1 MSRGESATRPR
12 RQLRWLLG
20 ALPVAMLVLACAVP
34 AFAEVTGAADNLR
47 TGWYPDE
54 PSLTPSLLSGSGF
67 KQVFKASLEGQIY
80 AQPLIADGTLL
91 VVTEDDRAYGLDPVT
106 GAVRWKK
113 QLGEPYKSEEIGC
126 TDLEPYVGITGTPV
140 IDTETNV
147 AYFVSNS
154 YISKGNTASAWYMNA
169 IELASGNEV
178 ANFPVKIEGEAQN
191 LPPGVKFESTQELQR
206 PALLM
211 MNGVIYA
218 GFGSHCDHEPYEGW
232 VVGVSTS
239 GQVTT
244 KWATSG
250 HGGSIWQAGGG
261 LISDGPGQ
269 ILFSTGNDNFEA
281 GVFDPPEGSGLQE
294 PPPEGKLGESVVR
307 VEVQPGGTL
316 KTKDYFSPFN
326 NKELDEG
333 DVDLGSSAPV
343 ALPSQYFGTP
353 SVPELL
359 VQEGKQGIVYLL
371 NRREL
376 GGRGKE
382 ADHVVQELGPSGGVW
397 GAAAVWPGEGGY
409 VYIPAVNNGDGFFR
423 FYKYKVNG
431 AGNPELKLVSTANET
446 LGFGSGS
453 PIVTSAGTTSGTAA
467 VWITRCPEP
476 ADLGQGCKNAELV
489 AYSPVPG
496 KGEEVVPLWKAPIA
510 TAAKFTRPYPNAGHV
525 YVGNN
530 EGALFGFSGPELK
543 PSAESLALGST
554 PVGGQLTGE
563 VTFTNTGTPLTVSAV
578 HTPATP
584 FEATG
589 LPPVGAKIQPGETVK
604 VHVAFKSPTSGVFN
618 GSLGLTT
625 EAGETNIAVS
635 ASAITE
641 PSPEPNPTPSGSP
654 ATTAG
659 GTTVPFAPVS
669 LSTFPNPLAT
679 LSHLKLHAR
688 LSTHGHHRRDG
699 LVTYTLSAAASV
711 QIAIYRRVVSH
722 RCPNHARACARYV
735 PTHTRLNVS
744 GHIAANTLLL
754 SLARLTAGRYR
765 LSATP
770 LSSTGGRGV
779 TQYAYFAL

>member
-1 MSRGESATRPR
+1 MGIVILAGTGSA
-12 RQLRWLLG
+12 L
-20 ALPVAMLVLACAVP
+20 
-34 AFAEVTGAADNLR
+34 AEVTGAADNLR

-54 PSLTPSLLSGSGF
+54 PSRTPSLLSGSNF
-67 KQVFKASLEGQIY
+67 KQVFKTSLEGQIY

-91 VVTEDDRAYGLDPVT
+91 VVTEDDWAYGLDPIT
-106 GAVRWKK
+106 GAVRWEK
-113 QLGEPYKSEEIGC
+113 QFGEPFDSSEIGC
-126 TDLEPYVGITGTPV
+126 TDLEPHVGITGTPV

-154 YISKGNTASAWYMNA
+154 YIVPKNHTASAWYMNA
-169 IELASGNEV
+169 IELGSGNEV
-178 ANFPVKIEGEAQN
+178 ANFPVEIDGGAQN
-191 LPPGVKFESTQELQR
+191 LPPGVEFEAPKELQR

-211 MNGVIYA
+211 MNGVVYA
-218 GFGSHCDHEPYEGW
+218 GFGSHCDKEPYEGW
-232 VVGVSTS
+232 IVGVPIA
-239 GQVTT
+239 GHVVTT
-244 KWATSG
+244 KWATSA

-261 LISDGPGQ
+261 LVSDDPGQ
-269 ILFSTGNDNFEA
+269 ILFNTGNDNFEA
-281 GVFDPPEGSGLQE
+281 GVFDPPEGPGSK
-294 PPPEGKLGESVVR
+294 PPEGKLGESVVR
-307 VEVQPGGTL
+307 VEVQPAGTL
-316 KTKDYFSPFN
+316 KATDFFSPFN
-326 NKELDEG
+326 SKELDEG
-333 DVDLGSSAPV
+333 DADLGSSAPV
-343 ALPSQYFGTP
+343 ALPSQYFGTA

-359 VQEGKQGIVYLL
+359 LQEGKQGVVYLL
-371 NRREL
+371 NRRDL
-376 GGRGKE
+376 GGRTNN
-382 ADHVVQELGPSGGVW
+382 DSTVVQKPSPSGGVW

-409 VYIPAVNNGDGFFR
+409 VYIPAVGPGVFR
-423 FYKYKVNG
+423 FYKYGVE
-431 AGNPELKLVSTANET
+431 AGMPKLSLEATSLEEFA
-446 LGFGSGS
+446 FGSGS

-496 KGEEVVPLWKAPIA
+496 KGKEVVPLWRAPIA

-543 PSAESLALGST
+543 ASGESLDLGST

-589 LPPVGAKIQPGETVK
+589 LPLVGAKIQPGEAIK
-604 VHVAFKSPTSGVFN
+604 VGLTFKSSTTGAFN
-618 GSLGLTT
+618 ESVGLTT
-625 EAGETNIAVS
+625 EAGETKIAVS
-635 ASAITE
+635 ASVITE
-641 PSPEPNPTPSGSP
+641 PSPAPNPTPSGSP

-659 GTTVPFAPVS
+659 GARVPFAPVS

-711 QIAIYRRVVSH
+711 QIALYRRVVSH

-754 SLARLTAGRYR
+754 NLARLTAGRYR

-770 LSSTGGRGV
+770 LSAAGGHGV
-779 TQYAYFAL
+779 TQYVYFVL